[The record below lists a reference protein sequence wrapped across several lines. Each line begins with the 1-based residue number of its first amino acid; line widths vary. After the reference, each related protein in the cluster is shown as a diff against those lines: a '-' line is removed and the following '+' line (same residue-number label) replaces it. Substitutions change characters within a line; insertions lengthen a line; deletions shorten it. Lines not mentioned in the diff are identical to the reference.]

1 MIRRAVVAFWD
12 NKLKTEASSLPSIS
26 HMGLSH
32 MLLTVTSP
40 LITTCH
46 GNPHEVR
53 KATIQLRMLS
63 GRYRT
68 DWLRRHWSG
77 ESSGFCRVP
86 GCNGSSPG
94 TLSHLATGDC
104 PGLALATQEA
114 STHWTN
120 FLNDQPY
127 LRPLILQIA
136 SGDKAAFL
144 GFLLDPTTHHLVISL
159 TQSHGDLVTEHV
171 CHLTRSWLYI
181 HHRARFRALD
191 LWEALI

>member
-1 MIRRAVVAFWD
+1 M
-12 NKLKTEASSLPSIS
+12 
-26 HMGLSH
+26 
-32 MLLTVTSP
+32 
-40 LITTCH
+40 
-46 GNPHEVR
+46 
-53 KATIQLRMLS
+53 
-63 GRYRT
+63 
-68 DWLRRHWSG
+68 
-77 ESSGFCRVP
+77 P
-86 GCNGSSPG
+86 GCSGSTPG

-136 SGDKAAFL
+136 NGDKAAFL
-144 GFLLDPTTHHLVISL
+144 GFLLDPTTHHSVISL

-191 LWEALI
+191 IWEALI